1 MRVKILI
8 FLFLISSILIPLAL
22 GNEKMDS
29 LQNLLNGKIE
39 DSSRINIYK
48 ELLYSLSTS
57 EPSQA
62 IFYGQ
67 QGLELARKTNDH
79 YSEIQ
84 LLNNLGIAYYGLG
97 DYEKTLEYF
106 LLVLDLEKDL
116 DNLQSLSR
124 AMNNVGIIYDEI
136 GRLDKS
142 AYYYE
147 ESLKIKESFNDSLGI
162 SNTMSNLGLLYMK
175 MEEPEIAINYFRKSY
190 KIDEKL
196 NDIVGI
202 YNSLHNIGIY
212 HKDYGIKDSAVYYIE
227 KALLAVPRGEKH
239 YDKTYIIKSLA
250 ESYLMVKNYKN
261 AQNYFEKAIQS
272 ANEVEAL
279 DVLKESYKGLSEIYE
294 YKKQFEKSLSAYKKY
309 KALNDSIFNQDFNSK
324 VSQLEKNFEIQ
335 SKEKE
340 IQLLTNKAEITNLQL
355 IRRRNSNYF
364 LMALGILLAIV
375 AFISYNR
382 YTIKNKSNRLLQQK
396 NEEINL
402 QKSEIK
408 ENRDE
413 IEAQRDSILEQ
424 KLALEEAS
432 SEIMKSIWYAQHI
445 QQAILPDLNQVKAVF
460 HEFFLL
466 YMPKSIVSGDFYWF
480 TKKKDKVFFALADCT
495 GHGIP
500 GAFMTVMANDLLNSI
515 IIQQDENDCAKI
527 LNLLDE
533 AVLNSLQYKGN
544 SSNDGLDIALL
555 CIDLKKQQLTF
566 SGASMDLLVYQQNDW
581 KTVKGERFSIGGFKE
596 PDLKQAKNI
605 KLDLSEDT
613 HLYIYSDGYV
623 DQFGGKEDKK
633 FMRKRLKVLL
643 DEIKILPLEQQKV
656 KLEKAMIE
664 WKGNQEQTD
673 DIAFAGIRI

>member
-1 MRVKILI
+1 MLVRILL
-8 FLFLISSILIPLAL
+8 FLFFVLPYISFA
-22 GNEKMDS
+22 NEKTDS
-29 LQNLLNGKIE
+29 LQNVLKQDIE
-39 DSSRINIYK
+39 DSIRINIYK
-48 ELLYSLSTS
+48 ELLYNLSTS

-67 QGLELARKTNDH
+67 LGLDLAKKIEDD

-97 DYEKTLEYF
+97 AYEKTLEYF
-106 LLVLDLEKDL
+106 LKVLELEKDL
-116 DNLQSLSR
+116 DNLPSLSR

-147 ESLKIKESFNDSLGI
+147 KSLKLKETFQDSIGI
-162 SNTMSNLGLLYMK
+162 STTMSNLGLLYLK
-175 MEEPEIAINYFRKSY
+175 MDQPQKAIKYFRKCYSMD
-190 KIDEKL
+190 KKL
-196 NDIVGI
+196 SDVVGI
-202 YNSLHNIGIY
+202 YNSMHNIGIY
-212 HKDYGIKDSAVYYIE
+212 HKDYGDKDSAVYYIE
-227 KALLAVPRGEKH
+227 KALLAVPKGEKH

-250 ESYLMVKNYKN
+250 ESYLEVKDYKN
-261 AQNYFEKAIQS
+261 ARKYFERAANS

-279 DVLKESYKGLSEIYE
+279 DVLKESYKGLSEIHE
-294 YKKQFEKSLSAYKKY
+294 YNGQFEKSLKAYKQY
-309 KALNDSIFNQDFNSK
+309 KTLNDSIFNQDFNSK

-355 IRRRNSNYF
+355 VRRKNTNYF
-364 LMALGILLAIV
+364 LIVLGLMLAIV

-382 YTIKNKSNRLLQQK
+382 FQIKNKSHKLLQQK
-396 NEEINL
+396 NDEINL

-424 KLALEEAS
+424 KQALEEAS

-445 QQAILPDLNQVKAVF
+445 QQAILPDLNKINSAF
-460 HEFFLL
+460 HEFFML

-480 TKKKDKVFFALADCT
+480 TQKEDKTFFVLADCT

-515 IIQQDENDCAKI
+515 IIQQDVNDCARI
-527 LNLLDE
+527 LHLLDE

-544 SSNDGLDIALL
+544 SSSDGLDIALI
-555 CIDLKKQQLTF
+555 CMDAKTQELTF
-566 SGASMDLLVYQQNDW
+566 SGAGIDMIVFQKDEWSTY
-581 KTVKGERFSIGGFKE
+581 KGERFSIGGFKDATFKT
-596 PDLKQAKNI
+596 PKNI
-605 KLDLSEDT
+605 KLELKEDT
-613 HLYIYSDGYV
+613 QLYIYTDGYV

-633 FMRKRLKVLL
+633 YMRKRLNLLL
-643 DEIKILPLEQQKV
+643 DEIKILPFDQQKS
-656 KLEKAMIE
+656 KLEKAIID
-664 WKGNQEQTD
+664 WKGDQEQTD
-673 DIAFAGIRI
+673 DIAFTGIRI

>member
-1 MRVKILI
+1 MRVKILF
-8 FLFLISSILIPLAL
+8 FLFFIFSIPLL
-22 GNEKMDS
+22 GNQKTDS
-29 LQNLLNGKIE
+29 LQNLLNKDIE
-39 DSSRINIYK
+39 DSTRLNIYK
-48 ELLYSLSTS
+48 NLLYNLSTS

-67 QGLELARKTNDH
+67 LGLELSRKIEDD

-97 DYEKTLEYF
+97 DYENTLDYF

-116 DNLQSLSR
+116 DNPQSLSR

-142 AYYYE
+142 VYYYK
-147 ESLKIKESFNDSLGI
+147 ESLKIKESFQDSSGI

-175 MEEPEIAINYFRKSY
+175 MKKPEKAINYFRQCY
-190 KIDEKL
+190 KIDKKS
-196 NDIVGI
+196 NNVVGI
-202 YNSLHNIGIY
+202 YNSLHNIGIF
-212 HKDYGIKDSAVYYIE
+212 HKDYGTTDSAIYYIE
-227 KALLAVPRGEKH
+227 KALLAVPKGENH

-250 ESYLMVKNYKN
+250 ESYLALSNYRN

-272 ANEVEAL
+272 ANEVQAL
-279 DVLKESYKGLSEIYE
+279 DVLKDSYKGLSEIYE
-294 YKKQFEKSLSAYKKY
+294 HNRQFEKSLIAYKNY

-324 VSQLEKNFEIQ
+324 VSQLEKNFEIE

-340 IQLLTNKAEITNLQL
+340 IQILTNKAEITNLQL
-355 IRRRNSNYF
+355 ARRKNSNYF
-364 LMALGILLAIV
+364 LTGLGILLAIV

-382 YTIKNKSNRLLQQK
+382 YIIKNKSNRLLKQK

-408 ENRDE
+408 DNRDE

-432 SEIMKSIWYAQHI
+432 SEIMKSILYAQHI
-445 QQAILPDLNQVKAVF
+445 QQAILPDLNQIKTVF

-466 YMPKSIVSGDFYWF
+466 YLPKSIVSGDFYWF
-480 TKKKDKVFFALADCT
+480 TMKDGKIFFALADCT

-515 IIQQDENDCAKI
+515 VIQQDENDCAKI

-533 AVLNSLQYKGN
+533 AVLNSLQYKEN

-555 CIDLKKQQLTF
+555 CIDLKNHQLTF

-581 KTVKGERFSIGGFKE
+581 KTFKGERFSIGGFKE

-605 KLDLSEDT
+605 NIDLKEDT
-613 HLYIYSDGYV
+613 QIYIHSDGYV
-623 DQFGGKEDKK
+623 DQFGGKDDKK
-633 FMRKRLKVLL
+633 FMRKRLKILL
-643 DEIKILPLEQQKV
+643 DEIKLLPLEKQKN
-656 KLEKAMIE
+656 KLEKALIE
-664 WKGNQEQTD
+664 WKGDQQQTD
-673 DIAFAGIRI
+673 DISFVGIRI

>member
-1 MRVKILI
+1 MLVRILL
-8 FLFLISSILIPLAL
+8 FLFFILPYISFA
-22 GNEKMDS
+22 NEKIDS
-29 LQNLLNGKIE
+29 LQNVLKQDIE
-39 DSSRINIYK
+39 DSIRINIYK
-48 ELLYSLSTS
+48 ELLYNLSTS

-67 QGLELARKTNDH
+67 LGLDLAKKIEDD

-97 DYEKTLEYF
+97 AYEKTLEYF
-106 LLVLDLEKDL
+106 LKVLELEKDL
-116 DNLQSLSR
+116 DNLPSLSR

-142 AYYYE
+142 AFYYE
-147 ESLKIKESFNDSLGI
+147 ESLKLKETFQDSLGI
-162 SNTMSNLGLLYMK
+162 STTMSNLGLLYLK
-175 MEEPEIAINYFRKSY
+175 MDQPQKAIKYFRKCYSMD
-190 KIDEKL
+190 KKL
-196 NDIVGI
+196 SDVVGI
-202 YNSLHNIGIY
+202 YNSMHNIGIY
-212 HKDYGIKDSAVYYIE
+212 HKDYGDKDSAVYYIE
-227 KALLAVPRGEKH
+227 KALLAVPKGEKH

-250 ESYLMVKNYKN
+250 ESYLEVKDYKN
-261 AQNYFEKAIQS
+261 ARKYFERAVNS

-294 YKKQFEKSLSAYKKY
+294 HIGQFEKSL
-309 KALNDSIFNQDFNSK
+309 KAFRRFKTLNDSIFNQDFNSK

-355 IRRRNSNYF
+355 VRRKNTNYF
-364 LMALGILLAIV
+364 LIALGLMLAIV

-382 YTIKNKSNRLLQQK
+382 FQIKNKSHKLLQQK

-424 KLALEEAS
+424 KQALEEAS

-445 QQAILPDLNQVKAVF
+445 QQAILPDLNKIQSVF
-460 HEFFLL
+460 HEFFML

-480 TKKKDKVFFALADCT
+480 TQKEDKTFFVLADCT

-515 IIQQDENDCAKI
+515 IIQQDVNDCARI
-527 LNLLDE
+527 LHLLDE

-544 SSNDGLDIALL
+544 SSSDGLDIALI
-555 CIDLKKQQLTF
+555 CIDAKTQELTF
-566 SGASMDLLVYQQNDW
+566 SGAGIDMIVFQKDEWSTY
-581 KTVKGERFSIGGFKE
+581 KGERFSIGGFKDATFKT
-596 PDLKQAKNI
+596 PKNI
-605 KLDLSEDT
+605 KLELKEDT
-613 HLYIYSDGYV
+613 QLYIYTDGYV

-633 FMRKRLKVLL
+633 YMRKRLNLLL
-643 DEIKILPLEQQKV
+643 DEIKILPFEQQKS
-656 KLEKAMIE
+656 KLEKAIID
-664 WKGNQEQTD
+664 WKGDQEQTD
-673 DIAFAGIRI
+673 DITFTGIRI